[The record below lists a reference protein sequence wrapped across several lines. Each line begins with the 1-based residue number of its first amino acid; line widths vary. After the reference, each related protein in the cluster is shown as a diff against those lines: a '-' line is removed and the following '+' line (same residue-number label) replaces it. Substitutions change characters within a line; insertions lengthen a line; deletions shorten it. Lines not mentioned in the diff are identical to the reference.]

1 MQERIEQALRRDA
14 IDQALALAREWA
26 DSAPDEANAQRA
38 LAVVLAR
45 AGDPAAALVAL
56 DQAILLS
63 PEDAG
68 LHFERATLLLRSRSW
83 PTPARRWTRAWGWI
97 PTTCRPTWPAPRSR
111 WPGMTW
117 PRPSA

>member
-26 DSAPDEANAQRA
+26 DSAPDEAAAQRA

-45 AGDPAAALVAL
+45 AGDPEAARVAL

-68 LHFERATLLLRSRSW
+68 LHFERAILLLRSRQLADAGATLDQGLGLDPNHLPSYL
-83 PTPARRWTRAWGWI
+83 ARAQIALARVVSGLLA
-97 PTTCRPTWPAPRSR
+97 
-111 WPGMTW
+111 
-117 PRPSA
+117 

>member
-26 DSAPDEANAQRA
+26 DSAPDEAAAQRA
-38 LAVVLAR
+38 LAVVVAR
-45 AGDPAAALVAL
+45 AGDPEAARVAL

-68 LHFERATLLLRSRSW
+68 LHFERAILLLRSRQLADAGARHCFAPSSLPTRAAAWLDNLITVSW
-83 PTPARRWTRAWGWI
+83 PPSIDTF
-97 PTTCRPTWPAPRSR
+97 SR
-111 WPGMTW
+111 
-117 PRPSA
+117 